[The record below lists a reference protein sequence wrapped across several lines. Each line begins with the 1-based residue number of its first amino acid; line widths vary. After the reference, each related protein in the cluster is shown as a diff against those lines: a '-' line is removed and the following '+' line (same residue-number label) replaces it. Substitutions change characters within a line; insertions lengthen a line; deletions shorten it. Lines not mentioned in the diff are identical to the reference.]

1 MSHIIYSSRI
11 NSKIGEIS
19 RIESFKNPVKDLAV
33 AALMKLA
40 RPAPLSKVVRTIC
53 LPGPGQDLSGGHC
66 VTSGWGRYG
75 PSPSLSTALLEASVP
90 LLNLEE
96 CLQAYGTSVPIRK
109 GHLCA
114 GQIDGSSGSCVV
126 NPYKRY
132 DVPGIIRILLNIKS
146 ENIIQY
152 FYYFNIIY

>member
-1 MSHIIYSSRI
+1 
-11 NSKIGEIS
+11 
-19 RIESFKNPVKDLAV
+19 
-33 AALMKLA
+33 MKLA

-53 LPGPGQDLSGGHC
+53 LPGPGQYLGKGQC

-96 CLQAYGTSVPIRK
+96 CLQAYATTVPIRK

-114 GQIDGSSGSCVV
+114 GHTDGSSGSCVV
-126 NPYKRY
+126 ST
-132 DVPGIIRILLNIKS
+132 V
-146 ENIIQY
+146 
-152 FYYFNIIY
+152 F

>member
-1 MSHIIYSSRI
+1 M
-11 NSKIGEIS
+11 NSETGEIS
-19 RIESFKNPVKDLAV
+19 REPLFWSPERDLDRALAV
-33 AALMKLA
+33 TALLKLA

-53 LPGPGQDLSGGHC
+53 LPGPGQELSGGHAQC

-114 GQIDGSSGSCVV
+114 GQIDGSSGSF
-126 NPYKRY
+126 
-132 DVPGIIRILLNIKS
+132 LS
-146 ENIIQY
+146 
-152 FYYFNIIY
+152 

>member
-1 MSHIIYSSRI
+1 
-11 NSKIGEIS
+11 
-19 RIESFKNPVKDLAV
+19 
-33 AALMKLA
+33 MKLA
-40 RPAPLSKVVRTIC
+40 RPAPLSKAVRTIC
-53 LPGPGQDLSGGHC
+53 LPGPGQDVSEGQC

-126 NPYKRY
+126 KKT
-132 DVPGIIRILLNIKS
+132 IIFLEIKFVKFL
-146 ENIIQY
+146 ENVAT
-152 FYYFNIIY
+152 

>member
-1 MSHIIYSSRI
+1 
-11 NSKIGEIS
+11 
-19 RIESFKNPVKDLAV
+19 
-33 AALMKLA
+33 MKLA

-53 LPGPGQDLSGGHC
+53 LPGPGQDLSEGQC
-66 VTSGWGRYG
+66 MTSGWGRYG

-126 NPYKRY
+126 N
-132 DVPGIIRILLNIKS
+132 LS
-146 ENIIQY
+146 T
-152 FYYFNIIY
+152 F